1 LFKNYNS
8 HEFNEDLKYNFENFD
23 FDTSDPNKMWESW
36 KNIFNMVHAPTRIR
50 KVRSEYAPWLTSNI
64 KKSMYHRD
72 YLKKMAIKHNS
83 LIITKHLR
91 HKGTKSTKL

>member
-1 LFKNYNS
+1 VPKSKHKVVVTRCLKNYNS

-36 KNIFNMVHAPTRIR
+36 KNIFNMVLEKHAPTRIR

-72 YLKKMAIKHNS
+72 YLKKWQ
-83 LIITKHLR
+83 
-91 HKGTKSTKL
+91 